1 MPVNMTRI
9 FFSKAGR
16 TIYTSHL
23 DLTRAMSRALCRSG
37 LPVWYTEGFH
47 PHLYMTFALP
57 LALGVTGFCE
67 SMDIKLLEEVPSD
80 EIVERLNAAMPEG
93 LRAISAGEPVMQPKD
108 IMWADYR
115 VFLRGD
121 ADEGKSAIEK
131 LFAMQEIPM
140 QKRSKKG
147 IKTVDIKPMARLISV
162 EDAENGLLMTLR
174 CRAGVEINLN
184 PTLLL
189 DALHENTGF
198 RAVQVKI
205 ERFAVLTEQLENFK

>member
-57 LALGVTGFCE
+57 LALGVTGLCE

-121 ADEGKSAIEK
+121 ADEGKAAIEK

-147 IKTVDIKPMARLISV
+147 IKTVDIKPMAQLISL

-189 DALHENTGF
+189 DALCENTGF

>member
-57 LALGVTGFCE
+57 LALGVTGLCE

-121 ADEGKSAIEK
+121 VDEGKAAIEK

-147 IKTVDIKPMARLISV
+147 IKTVDIKPMAQLISV

>member
-57 LALGVTGFCE
+57 LALGVTGLCE
-67 SMDIKLLEEVPSD
+67 SMDIKLLDDVSSD

-121 ADEGKSAIEK
+121 VDEGKAAIEK

-147 IKTVDIKPMARLISV
+147 IKTVDIKPMAQLISL

>member
-1 MPVNMTRI
+1 MPVNLTRI
-9 FFSKAGR
+9 FFTKSGR

-57 LALGVTGFCE
+57 LSLGVTGLCE
-67 SMDIKLLEEVPSD
+67 TMDIKLLEEVSSD
-80 EIVERLNAAMPEG
+80 EIVERLNNAMPEG
-93 LRAISAGEPVMQPKD
+93 LRAISAGEPVMQPKE

-115 VFLRGD
+115 LYLRCR
-121 ADEGKSAIEK
+121 AEEGRQALEK
-131 LFAMQEIPM
+131 LFALPEMPM

-147 IKTVDIKPMARLISV
+147 MKTVDIKPMTQLLSL
-162 EDAENGLLMTLR
+162 EDTENGLLLTLR

-184 PTLLL
+184 PSLLL
-189 DALHENTGF
+189 DALTENTGF
-198 RAVQVKI
+198 TADQVKT
-205 ERFAVLTEQLENFK
+205 ERFAVLNEALENFK

>member
-1 MPVNMTRI
+1 MPANMTRI
-9 FFSKAGR
+9 FFTKAGR

-57 LALGVTGFCE
+57 LSLGVTGLCE
-67 SMDIKLLEEVPSD
+67 SMDIKLLEDIPADEV
-80 EIVERLNAAMPEG
+80 VERLNAAMPEG
-93 LRAISAGEPVMQPKD
+93 LRAISAGEPVYQPKD

-115 VFLRGD
+115 VFLRAD
-121 ADEGKSAIEK
+121 ANEGRAAIEK
-131 LFAMQEIPM
+131 LFSLDEIPM
-140 QKRSKKG
+140 QKKGKKG
-147 IKTVDIKPMARLISV
+147 IKTVDIKPMAQLISL
-162 EDAENGLLMTLR
+162 EDTENGLILTLR

-189 DALHENTGF
+189 DALNENTGF
-198 RAVQVKI
+198 KAIQVKI
-205 ERFAVLTEQLENFK
+205 ERFAVLTEKLENFK